1 MQMAILVVT
10 ILIVEAEKNSKFQ
23 REMNHIQMFH

>member
-10 ILIVEAEKNSKFQ
+10 ILIVEAEENSKFQ
-23 REMNHIQMFH
+23 REKNDIQMFH

>member
-23 REMNHIQMFH
+23 REMNDNQMFH